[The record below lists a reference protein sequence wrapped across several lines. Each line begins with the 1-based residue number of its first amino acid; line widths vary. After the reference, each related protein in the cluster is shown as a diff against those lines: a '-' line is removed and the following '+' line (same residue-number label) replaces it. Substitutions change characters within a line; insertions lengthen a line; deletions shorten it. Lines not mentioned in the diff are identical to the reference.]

1 MSKVTF
7 VQPRANFNAYGLTRV
22 PLLGA
27 FYLGAVLRREGHDVS
42 VLSEDFK
49 EVYDE
54 KTGKLDKELLSSD
67 VVGFSTMTCT
77 AQRAYRIADALKKA
91 RPNVRVIIG
100 GPHATFMVEE
110 ALQHADILIKGEG
123 ERVISDVVNSDTGFS
138 RVVEGIPVEDLDT
151 LPFPDLGLLRDGS
164 AKFKYIPVL
173 TSRGCPYDC
182 VFCSVTQMFGKKYRF
197 RSSENVL
204 EELEFRISQGFRKF
218 FFSDDNFTADKERI
232 KALLEECLKRKLRFR
247 WTAEVRVEVAKDSE
261 LLELMNRTN
270 CRLLMIGF
278 ESINPETLKLYK
290 KHQGLDDIK
299 YCIRRL
305 AEQDIR
311 VHGFFVLGSDADDIN
326 TIERTVRFCRSTKLN
341 TVQFAILSPIPG
353 TQLFEQLSSQ
363 GRILSKDW
371 SLYDGT
377 HVVFEP
383 KRLSALEL
391 QNKVLRAWK
400 KFYTIGRFKW
410 FLISRYL
417 IRSWKK
423 ANKEFL
429 RQFGQFTSVIGNK
442 KSKVLSQTQVF

>member
-27 FYLGAVLRREGHDVS
+27 FYLGTILKKEEHDIS

-49 EVYDE
+49 KVYDE
-54 KTGKLDKELLSSD
+54 KTGKLDEELLNSD

-91 RPNVRVIIG
+91 RPNVRVIMG

-110 ALQHADILIKGEG
+110 ALQHADIVVRGEA
-123 ERVISDVVNSDTGFS
+123 EKIISDVVDNGRGTS
-138 RVVEGIPVEDLDT
+138 RVVEGTPVEDLDT
-151 LPFPDLGLLRDGS
+151 LPFPELRLLRDGNG
-164 AKFKYIPVL
+164 KFKYIPIL

-197 RSSENVL
+197 RSSGNII
-204 EELEFRISQGFRKF
+204 EEIELRISQGFRRF
-218 FFSDDNFTADKERI
+218 FFSDDNFTADRERI
-232 KALLEECLKRKLRFR
+232 KILLEEFLRRKLSFR
-247 WTAEVRVEVAKDSE
+247 WTAQVRVEVAKDNE
-261 LLELMNRTN
+261 LLKLMSRTN

-290 KHQGLDDIK
+290 KHQGLDDIR
-299 YCIRRL
+299 YCINRL

-311 VHGFFVLGSDADDIN
+311 VHGFFVLGSDADDIS
-326 TIERTVRFCRSTKLN
+326 TIERTVRFCRITKLN

-353 TQLFEQLSSQ
+353 TRLFEQLSSQ
-363 GRILSKDW
+363 GRIFTKDW

-383 KRLSALEL
+383 KKLSAFEL

-400 KFYTIGRFKW
+400 KFYTISKFKW
-410 FLISRYL
+410 FLLSRYL

-423 ANKEFL
+423 ANKKFL
-429 RQFGQFTSVIGNK
+429 RQFAQISPVGWKPKI
-442 KSKVLSQTQVF
+442 

>member
-27 FYLGAVLRREGHDVS
+27 FYLGTILKKEEHDIS

-49 EVYDE
+49 KVYDE
-54 KTGKLDKELLSSD
+54 KTGKLDEELLNSD

-91 RPNVRVIIG
+91 RPNVRVIMG

-110 ALQHADILIKGEG
+110 ALQHADIVVRGEA
-123 ERVISDVVNSDTGFS
+123 EKIISDVVDNGRGTS
-138 RVVEGIPVEDLDT
+138 RVVEGTPVEDLDT
-151 LPFPDLGLLRDGS
+151 LPFPELRLLRDGNG
-164 AKFKYIPVL
+164 KFKYIPIL

-197 RSSENVL
+197 RSSGNII
-204 EELEFRISQGFRKF
+204 EEIELRISQGFRRF
-218 FFSDDNFTADKERI
+218 FFSDDNFTADRERI
-232 KALLEECLKRKLRFR
+232 KILLEEFLRRKLSFR
-247 WTAEVRVEVAKDSE
+247 WTAQVRVEVAKDNE
-261 LLELMNRTN
+261 LLKLMSRTN

-290 KHQGLDDIK
+290 KHQGLDDIR
-299 YCIRRL
+299 YCINRL
-305 AEQDIR
+305 AEQNIR
-311 VHGFFVLGSDADDIN
+311 VHGFFVLGSDADDIS
-326 TIERTVRFCRSTKLN
+326 TIERTVRFCRITKLN

-353 TQLFEQLSSQ
+353 TRLFEQLSSQ
-363 GRILSKDW
+363 GRIFTKDW

-383 KRLSALEL
+383 KKLSAFEL

-400 KFYTIGRFKW
+400 KFYTISKFKW
-410 FLISRYL
+410 FLLSRYL

-423 ANKEFL
+423 ANKKFL
-429 RQFGQFTSVIGNK
+429 RQFAQISPVGWKPKI
-442 KSKVLSQTQVF
+442 

>member
-27 FYLGAVLRREGHDVS
+27 FYLGAVLRREGHGVS

-49 EVYDE
+49 EVYNE
-54 KTGKLDKELLSSD
+54 KTGKIDRELLNSD

-77 AQRAYRIADALKKA
+77 AKRAYRIADAVKKA
-91 RPNVRVIIG
+91 RPNVRIIIG

-110 ALQHADILIKGEG
+110 ALQHADILVKGEA
-123 ERVISDVVNSDTGFS
+123 EKVISDVVNSNTGFS
-138 RVVEGIPVEDLDT
+138 PVVKGIPVENLDT
-151 LPFPDLGLLRDGS
+151 LPFPDLRLLRDGRE
-164 AKFKYIPVL
+164 KFKYIPIL
-173 TSRGCPYDC
+173 TSRGCPYNC
-182 VFCSVTQMFGKKYRF
+182 VFCSVTKMFGKKYRF

-232 KALLEECLKRKLRFR
+232 KVLLEKCLKRKLRFR
-247 WTAEVRVEVAKDSE
+247 WTAEVRVDVAEDSE

-278 ESINPETLKLYK
+278 ESINPETLKLYRK
-290 KHQGLDDIK
+290 SQGLEDIR

-305 AEQDIR
+305 AERDIR
-311 VHGFFVLGSDADDIN
+311 VHGFFVLGSDADDTN
-326 TIERTVRFCRSTKLN
+326 TIDRTVRFCQGTKLN

-353 TQLFEQLSSQ
+353 TELFEQLSSQ
-363 GRILSKDW
+363 GRIFTRDW

-383 KRLSALEL
+383 KKIGAFEL

-400 KFYTIGRFKW
+400 RFYNIGRFKW
-410 FLISRYL
+410 FFISRYL
-417 IRSWKK
+417 IRSWEK

-429 RQFGQFTSVIGNK
+429 RKFGQFTSIIAKQK
-442 KSKVLSQTQVF
+442 KPGSCHKQ

>member
-27 FYLGAVLRREGHDVS
+27 FYLGTILKKEEHDVS

-49 EVYDE
+49 KVYDE
-54 KTGKLDKELLSSD
+54 KTGKLDEELLNSD
-67 VVGFSTMTCT
+67 VVGFSTITCT

-91 RPNVRVIIG
+91 RPNVRVIMG

-110 ALQHADILIKGEG
+110 ALQHADIVVRGEA
-123 ERVISDVVNSDTGFS
+123 EKIISDVVDNGRGTS
-138 RVVEGIPVEDLDT
+138 RVVEGTPVEDLDT
-151 LPFPDLGLLRDGS
+151 LPFPELRLLRDGNG
-164 AKFKYIPVL
+164 KFKYIPIL

-197 RSSENVL
+197 RSSGNVI
-204 EELEFRISQGFRKF
+204 EEIELRISQGFRRF
-218 FFSDDNFTADKERI
+218 FFSDDNFTADRERI
-232 KALLEECLKRKLRFR
+232 KVLLEEFLRRKLSFR
-247 WTAEVRVEVAKDSE
+247 WTAQVRVEVAKDTE
-261 LLELMNRTN
+261 LLKLMSRTN

-290 KHQGLDDIK
+290 KHQGLDDIR
-299 YCIRRL
+299 YCISRL

-311 VHGFFVLGSDADDIN
+311 VHGFFVLGSDADDIS
-326 TIERTVRFCRSTKLN
+326 TIERTVRFCRITKLN

-353 TQLFEQLSSQ
+353 TRLFEQLSSQ
-363 GRILSKDW
+363 GRIFTKDW

-383 KRLSALEL
+383 KKLSAFEL

-400 KFYTIGRFKW
+400 KFYTISRFKW
-410 FLISRYL
+410 FLLSRYL

-423 ANKEFL
+423 ANKKFL
-429 RQFGQFTSVIGNK
+429 RQFP
-442 KSKVLSQTQVF
+442 

>member
-27 FYLGAVLRREGHDVS
+27 FYLGTILKKEEHDIS

-49 EVYDE
+49 KVYDE
-54 KTGKLDKELLSSD
+54 KTGKLDEELLNSD

-91 RPNVRVIIG
+91 RPNVRVIMG

-110 ALQHADILIKGEG
+110 ALQHADIVVRGEA
-123 ERVISDVVNSDTGFS
+123 EKIISDVVDNGRGTS
-138 RVVEGIPVEDLDT
+138 RVVEGTPVEDLDT
-151 LPFPDLGLLRDGS
+151 LPFPELRLLRDGNG
-164 AKFKYIPVL
+164 KFKYIPIL

-197 RSSENVL
+197 RSSGNII
-204 EELEFRISQGFRKF
+204 EEIELRISQGFRRF
-218 FFSDDNFTADKERI
+218 FFSDDNFTADRERI
-232 KALLEECLKRKLRFR
+232 KVLLEEFLRRKLSFR
-247 WTAEVRVEVAKDSE
+247 WTAQVRVEVAKDNE
-261 LLELMNRTN
+261 LLKLMSRTN

-290 KHQGLDDIK
+290 KHQGLDDIR
-299 YCIRRL
+299 YCINRL
-305 AEQDIR
+305 AEQNIR
-311 VHGFFVLGSDADDIN
+311 VHGFFVLGSDADDIS
-326 TIERTVRFCRSTKLN
+326 TIERTVRFCRITKLN

-353 TQLFEQLSSQ
+353 TRLFEQLSSQ
-363 GRILSKDW
+363 GRIFTKDW

-383 KRLSALEL
+383 KKLSAFEL

-400 KFYTIGRFKW
+400 KFYTISKFKW
-410 FLISRYL
+410 FLLSRYL

-423 ANKEFL
+423 ANKKFL
-429 RQFGQFTSVIGNK
+429 RQFAQISPVGWKPKI
-442 KSKVLSQTQVF
+442 

>member
-27 FYLGAVLRREGHDVS
+27 FYLGTILKKEEHDIS

-49 EVYDE
+49 KVYDE
-54 KTGKLDKELLSSD
+54 KTGKLDEELLNSD

-91 RPNVRVIIG
+91 RPNVRVIMG

-110 ALQHADILIKGEG
+110 ALQHADIVVRGEA
-123 ERVISDVVNSDTGFS
+123 EKIISDVVDNGRGTS
-138 RVVEGIPVEDLDT
+138 RVVEGTPVEDLDT
-151 LPFPDLGLLRDGS
+151 LPFPELRLLRDGNG
-164 AKFKYIPVL
+164 KFKYIPIL

-197 RSSENVL
+197 RSSGNII
-204 EELEFRISQGFRKF
+204 EEIELRISQGFRRF
-218 FFSDDNFTADKERI
+218 FFSDDNFTADRERI
-232 KALLEECLKRKLRFR
+232 KILLEEFLRRKLSFR
-247 WTAEVRVEVAKDSE
+247 WTAQVRVEVAKDTE
-261 LLELMNRTN
+261 LLKLMSRTN

-290 KHQGLDDIK
+290 KHQGLDDIR
-299 YCIRRL
+299 YCINRL
-305 AEQDIR
+305 AEQNIR
-311 VHGFFVLGSDADDIN
+311 VHGFFVLGSDADDIS
-326 TIERTVRFCRSTKLN
+326 TIERTVRFCRITKLN

-353 TQLFEQLSSQ
+353 TRLFEQLSSQ
-363 GRILSKDW
+363 GRIFTKDW

-383 KRLSALEL
+383 KKLSAFEL

-400 KFYTIGRFKW
+400 KFYTISKFKW
-410 FLISRYL
+410 FLLSRYL

-423 ANKEFL
+423 ANKKFL
-429 RQFGQFTSVIGNK
+429 RQFAQISPVGWKPKI
-442 KSKVLSQTQVF
+442 